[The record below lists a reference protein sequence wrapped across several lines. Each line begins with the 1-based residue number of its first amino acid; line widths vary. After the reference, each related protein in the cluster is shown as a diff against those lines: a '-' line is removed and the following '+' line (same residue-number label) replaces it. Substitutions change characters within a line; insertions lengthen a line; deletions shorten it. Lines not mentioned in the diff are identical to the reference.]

1 MICSVVFT
9 QMTSLFVEQGD
20 AMKTTKVNF
29 RIPAACMSTFDIL
42 SIALAMFLKHGVLD
56 PLRFKRSKCDHTEL
70 TQLQSWTSHNGDGY
84 AFCRNR
90 GALLAYSCYK

>member
-1 MICSVVFT
+1 
-9 QMTSLFVEQGD
+9 MTSLFVEQGD

-42 SIALAMFLKHGVLD
+42 SVAPAMFLKHGVLD

-70 TQLQSWTSHNGDGY
+70 TQLQ
-84 AFCRNR
+84 RM
-90 GALLAYSCYK
+90 